1 VLPRSELVRIVAS
14 DLQYLHDEW
23 NEQIDDDSLRRT
35 SAVLRLLL
43 VQNELQRAWKEAGF
57 VKEPEIVALTLAY
70 EPLSLDRIL
79 FASAGGARYKG
90 ARMGGAFVAKGH
102 LTPDQRRGLGPP
114 EKRFG
119 LRDFINSPCIAIEG
133 ALVSRRVLI
142 KYVSN
147 KLGGAHFDPRRDH
160 SEEGKVFRRLDSVGT
175 TMRVIGKQVVYYELL
190 SIGQA
195 LAQAD
200 DIRKFCERARPNSV

>member
-1 VLPRSELVRIVAS
+1 
-14 DLQYLHDEW
+14 
-23 NEQIDDDSLRRT
+23 
-35 SAVLRLLL
+35 

-57 VKEPEIVALTLAY
+57 VKGPEIVALTLAY

-90 ARMGGAFVAKGH
+90 ARMGGAFFAKGH
-102 LTPDQRRGLGPP
+102 LTPDEKTQRRGLGPP

-119 LRDFINSPCIAIEG
+119 LRDFINSLCIAIEG

-160 SEEGKVFRRLDSVGT
+160 SEEGKVFRRLDSVGAT
-175 TMRVIGKQVVYYELL
+175 IRVIGKQDVYYELL